1 MINTRVILLITIAL
15 AGQTAGALSSSE
27 YRIIPGGEFETVLPL
42 VEGQKKVTIKSFA
55 LADRPVTNNEFLAFV
70 VKNPQWRRGNVSGLF
85 SDDRYLAHWLS
96 PLTLGDKAP
105 ADAPVTHI
113 SWFAAV
119 AYCETQN
126 ARLPT
131 WHEWEL
137 AAAADA
143 MRTDARQDPAWRQ
156 TILDWYAKPTPEGFS
171 AVKQN
176 PANVYGIHDLHGLV
190 WEWVLDFNGMLVTSD
205 NREPGSLDKLEF
217 CGAGALTMEQK
228 EQYAVLMR
236 IAMLSSLEA
245 NYTTRNLG
253 FRCAKNIPETAK

>member
-1 MINTRVILLITIAL
+1 MKFVLLLLTAITLATQAANAL
-15 AGQTAGALSSSE
+15 PEVKYLN
-27 YRIIPGGEFETVLPL
+27 IPGGEFHTVLPL
-42 VEGQKKVTIKSFA
+42 VENIKTVTVNPFA
-55 LADRPVTNNEFLAFV
+55 LSDRPVTNGEFLAFV
-70 VKNPQWRRGNVSGLF
+70 VKNPQWRRGSVQGLF
-85 SDDRYLAHWLS
+85 SDNRYLAHWLS
-96 PLTLGDKAP
+96 PLTLGDNAP
-105 ADAPVTHI
+105 TDAPVTHI

-119 AYCETQN
+119 AYCEMQN

-137 AAAADA
+137 AAAADEQ
-143 MRTDARQDPAWRQ
+143 RNDAREDPAWRQ
-156 TILDWYAKPTPEGFS
+156 SILDWYAKPTPERFS
-171 AVKQN
+171 AVKQR
-176 PANVYGIHDLHGLV
+176 PANTYGVHDLHGLV

-245 NYTTRNLG
+245 NYTTRNMG
-253 FRCAKNIPETAK
+253 FRCAKDLPEKSQ